1 MASEFIG
8 YNVLVTLQVPPG
20 GKLQG
25 QVADV
30 VGQTLLLK
38 NGKTPVLH
46 LIFTELW
53 PDHLLSQL
61 RSSGMA
67 STMPSFRSMRR
78 PLSISLLNRSNL
90 HRHST
95 SMHRSYLKLP
105 HLLFPDPFLCKTL
118 LILRS

>member
-30 VGQTLLLK
+30 IGQTLLLK

-46 LIFTELW
+46 LIFT
-53 PDHLLSQL
+53 QL
-61 RSSGMA
+61 
-67 STMPSFRSMRR
+67 
-78 PLSISLLNRSNL
+78 
-90 HRHST
+90 
-95 SMHRSYLKLP
+95 
-105 HLLFPDPFLCKTL
+105 
-118 LILRS
+118 